1 MNAIK
6 RILGNILYY
15 SVEPFAK
22 RFENF
27 RVHKAVER
35 VDFKVRNYQIKG
47 PVSVVGPE
55 NIHIGKNF
63 SAGIHFRIDAISE
76 YAGDSFIPC
85 IKIGDNVS
93 IQDFCHIGCV
103 EKITIG
109 DGTMIASKVL
119 IIDHNHGLVS
129 SFELGTMPLSRSLS
143 HEEVSIGRN
152 VWIGDCVSIMPGVS
166 LGNGVIVGANSVVTK
181 SFGDNA
187 VIAGCPA
194 KLIKQL

>member
-1 MNAIK
+1 MNVIK

-47 PVSVVGPE
+47 PISVVGPE

-63 SAGIHFRIDAISE
+63 SAGIHFRIDAIFE
-76 YAGDSFIPC
+76 YAGDFFKPC
-85 IKIGDNVS
+85 INIGDNVS

-103 EKITIG
+103 ERITIG
-109 DGTMIASKVL
+109 DGTMIAGKVF
-119 IIDHNHGLVS
+119 ITDHNHGVIS
-129 SFELGTMPLSRSLS
+129 EEELEIQPLLRHLS
-143 HEEVSIGRN
+143 HSEVKIGRN
-152 VWIGDCVSIMPGVS
+152 VWIGEGVSIMPGVS
-166 LGNGVIVGANSVVTK
+166 LGNGVVVGANSVVTH
-181 SFGDNA
+181 SFGDRV

-194 KLIKQL
+194 RVIKQL